1 VCSSDL
7 TKPFTENNS
16 RCEETDDNQHHG
28 EVYNCHQHGAEKKR
42 IPKIIEFLNIAG
54 MVLRKRAMSGKIY
67 IMTIAYATTATA
79 KIAVMIVQNAFS
91 NRR

>member
-1 VCSSDL
+1 MTINTMAKYITAISTVQ
-7 TKPFTENNS
+7 
-16 RCEETDDNQHHG
+16 R
-28 EVYNCHQHGAEKKR
+28 KKR